1 MEVYKFRDL
10 ENGDIL
16 LEKVNIDL
24 NNFIIENRES
34 GDKLLKKISQIDINI
49 SNILNIKNYDF
60 KKSHIISCFINGNN
74 DMKLKYRSICEYIYR
89 IINDG
94 TKIIKQTKLNIKTL
108 KKVDEGFT
116 YLDDLGISVQGVNSN
131 KCLYEILH
139 QCIEN
144 EINIELQIKTFDNLI
159 ININM

>member
-1 MEVYKFRDL
+1 
-10 ENGDIL
+10 
-16 LEKVNIDL
+16 L
-24 NNFIIENRES
+24 NT
-34 GDKLLKKISQIDINI
+34 
-49 SNILNIKNYDF
+49 KNYDF
-60 KKSHIISCFINGNN
+60 KKSNIISCFINGNN

-108 KKVDEGFT
+108 KKVDEGFS
-116 YLDDLGISVQGVNSN
+116 YLDDLGISVQGVDSN

-144 EINIELQIKTFDNLI
+144 EINIKLQIKTFDNLI
-159 ININM
+159 INIDC